1 MIWIVL
7 ILLQLLNIL
16 FLLIYEIYKIQL
28 HRHAKIN
35 ALCCYEF
42 IKSMGPNISAVSVV
56 AIFIPMDKVP
66 TWMLVAVFIC
76 GIIITKLADRAIEK
90 IKE

>member
-1 MIWIVL
+1 
-7 ILLQLLNIL
+7 
-16 FLLIYEIYKIQL
+16 
-28 HRHAKIN
+28 
-35 ALCCYEF
+35 
-42 IKSMGPNISAVSVV
+42 MGPNISAVSVV